1 LTSTRYPEHKLHYV
15 VGDVCETLKH
25 DVNIPEKIAIL
36 RLDTDWYESSKI
48 EMEKLY
54 PKVVQGGVIIYDD
67 YFHWDGQRRATDDY
81 FKTIGESPTFVK
93 LNESVAAM
101 IKV

>member
-1 LTSTRYPEHKLHYV
+1 
-15 VGDVCETLKH
+15 
-25 DVNIPEKIAIL
+25 
-36 RLDTDWYESSKI
+36 
-48 EMEKLY
+48 MEKLY